1 MIASLDVPFRR
12 VRRKCDFRNAP
23 SFAPNPEFVKKKS
36 VTAATSLGS
45 RSAGGTGGA
54 VWSRRAPRA
63 RV

>member
-1 MIASLDVPFRR
+1 MRLPQRSI
-12 VRRKCDFRNAP
+12 VR
-23 SFAPNPEFVKKKS
+23 PEPGIRQKKS